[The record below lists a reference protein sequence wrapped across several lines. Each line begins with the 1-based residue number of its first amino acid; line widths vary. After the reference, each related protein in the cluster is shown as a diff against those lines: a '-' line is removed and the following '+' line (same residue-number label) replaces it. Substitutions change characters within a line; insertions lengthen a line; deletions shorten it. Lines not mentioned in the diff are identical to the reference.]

1 MQRAVG
7 LVLSVMLVAACTAA
21 PSPPREPI
29 LERRSIANGAS
40 GREDASH
47 MLLMAVE
54 PHGIT
59 CSSIEGSI
67 WGDGKDRRW
76 SWRTSCE
83 GTERAWTRA
92 EPELARL
99 AADGIIRDLSKPDD

>member
-1 MQRAVG
+1 MQRATG
-7 LVLSVMLVAACTAA
+7 LILSLMLVAACTA
-21 PSPPREPI
+21 PSPPPEPI
-29 LERRSIANGAS
+29 LERSIVSGAS

-59 CSSIEGSI
+59 CSSFEGSI
-67 WGDGKDRRW
+67 WGDGEDRRW
-76 SWRTSCE
+76 SWRTSCS
-83 GTERAWTRA
+83 GTEREWTRA

-99 AADGIIRDLSKPDD
+99 TADGIIGDLTKPNE